1 MAIQSIWTILRESSE
16 RTSNPAR
23 KRTMTQF
30 AVLGANADETT
41 CHHCGRQGLKLT
53 VALAVLDAE
62 QNQTG
67 EVVRYGTGCA
77 ATALRWGICKTT
89 PKAIEKAAKLIE
101 SKSFY
106 AKPMTLKTA

>member
-1 MAIQSIWTILRESSE
+1 MKPRNTNEGKVMAT
-16 RTSNPAR
+16 
-23 KRTMTQF
+23 F
-30 AVLGANADETT
+30 AVLGVNADETT
-41 CHHCGRQGLKLT
+41 CHCCGRQGLKMT

-62 QNQTG
+62 SNQTG

-77 ATALRWGICKTT
+77 ATALRFGVCKVTA
-89 PKAIEKAAKLIE
+89 KAIETAAKLIE